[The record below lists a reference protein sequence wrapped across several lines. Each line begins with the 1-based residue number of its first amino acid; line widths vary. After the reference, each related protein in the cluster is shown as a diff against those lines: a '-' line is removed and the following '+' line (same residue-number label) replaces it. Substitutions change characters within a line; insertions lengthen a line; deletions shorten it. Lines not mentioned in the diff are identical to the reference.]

1 MDQVNVPFDPDFD
14 GGKDDETIVL
24 KIDRQAIFDALT
36 VISLLVTFYFIWKTY
51 GLLTLWQ

>member
-1 MDQVNVPFDPDFD
+1 MNKVNVPFDPDFD
-14 GGKDDETIVL
+14 RPTDNETIVL

-51 GLLTLWQ
+51 GILTIWQ